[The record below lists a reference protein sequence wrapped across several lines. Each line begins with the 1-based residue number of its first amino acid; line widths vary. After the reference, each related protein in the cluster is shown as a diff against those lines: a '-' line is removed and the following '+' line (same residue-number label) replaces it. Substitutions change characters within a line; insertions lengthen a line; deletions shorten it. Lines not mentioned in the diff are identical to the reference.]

1 MKSLTVRLPESLV
14 TQIDAESKRR
24 GLSRSDVVRERL
36 ESGGYRS
43 DASTFDSI
51 ADLVGTVEGLPE
63 DLSARR
69 KAYLKTTRYGG
80 KRPR

>member
-1 MKSLTVRLPESLV
+1 MTVRLPESLV
-14 TQIDAESKRR
+14 LEIDAESKRR

-43 DASTFDSI
+43 DVSTFDSI
-51 ADLVGTVEGLPE
+51 TDLVGAVDGLPE

-69 KAYLKTTRYGG
+69 KAYLKTTGYGR
-80 KRPR
+80 KRSR

>member
-1 MKSLTVRLPESLV
+1 MTVRLPESLV
-14 TQIDAESKRR
+14 LEIDAESKRR

-43 DASTFDSI
+43 DVSTFDSI
-51 ADLVGTVEGLPE
+51 TDLVGAVDGLTE

-69 KAYLKTTRYGG
+69 KAYLKTTGYGR
-80 KRPR
+80 KRSR